1 MDRTIFMHEKQITLH
16 LYELVC
22 GPLCLALL
30 SSPFGCSLTFL
41 LQSLARNT
49 NRGKSPYR
57 GMNGVVLF
65 YSSND
70 VNSFANLHLWLEDVR
85 R

>member
-1 MDRTIFMHEKQITLH
+1 MSWYAALYVSLFFARH
-16 LYELVC
+16 LVVS
-22 GPLCLALL
+22 L
-30 SSPFGCSLTFL
+30 SSLTFL

-70 VNSFANLHLWLEDVR
+70 VDSFANLHLWLEDVR